1 MVETMSPIR
10 VAAFVAAAATSW
22 VVTGRLRRRGRLRQ
36 GDGRKINHIFVL
48 VGGAFCFGW
57 LPEREAV
64 AESAAA
70 GVALMSL
77 VVLVCLFRRRPV
89 LADAF
94 VGNTRESD
102 APNEATFF
110 WSSWLAGMLALL
122 ATQLV
127 LGDVAITRTA
137 ALLVGIADGIAEP
150 VGRRIGRHRYAVPSL
165 VRGRACSRSV
175 EGSAAVLIASFA
187 TVVGCYWSGHAAEP
201 APLLVSAAVVA
212 VVLCVVEAISPHGLD
227 DVTILLGSAL
237 ILRGFT
243 AAGWL

>member
-1 MVETMSPIR
+1 MVQTMSLIR

-22 VVTGRLRRRGRLRQ
+22 VVTGRLRRRGWLRQ
-36 GDGRKINHIFVL
+36 GDGRKISHIVVL

-64 AESAAA
+64 AQSAAA
-70 GVALMSL
+70 GIALMSL
-77 VVLVCLFRRRPV
+77 VGLVCLFRRRPV
-89 LADAF
+89 FADAF
-94 VGNTRESD
+94 LGNTRESD
-102 APNEATFF
+102 ARHEATFF

-127 LGDVAITRTA
+127 LGDVAVTRTA

-150 VGRRIGRHRYAVPSL
+150 VGRRIGRHRYPVPSL
-165 VRGRACSRSV
+165 VRGRPCSRSI
-175 EGSAAVLIASFA
+175 EGSAAVLLASFA
-187 TVVGCYWSGHAAEP
+187 VVVGCYWSGHASAP
-201 APLLVSAAVVA
+201 APLLASAAVVS
-212 VVLCVVEAISPHGLD
+212 VILSVVEAISPHGLD
-227 DVTILLGSAL
+227 DVTILFGSAL